1 MLCSFPSH
9 ISVSQVFEFIHL
21 FSTHIHKLLV
31 LPTMSDDSV
40 AEVFA
45 GLTQLVE
52 NSAFSGSC
60 CFVSFCVLWYLKVS
74 SFLETLFLGVP

>member
-1 MLCSFPSH
+1 MLCSFPSD
-9 ISVSQVFEFIHL
+9 ISVSQICDFIHL
-21 FSTHIHKLLV
+21 FSIHIHKLLV
-31 LPTMSDDSV
+31 LSAMSDDTV

-60 CFVSFCVLWYLKVS
+60 CFVSFCVL
-74 SFLETLFLGVP
+74 

>member
-9 ISVSQVFEFIHL
+9 ISVSQICEFIHL
-21 FSTHIHKLLV
+21 FSIQSHKLLI
-31 LPTMSDDSV
+31 LSTMSDDSV

-60 CFVSFCVLWYLKVS
+60 CFVSFCVL
-74 SFLETLFLGVP
+74 